1 MPIAPHLREAGSI
14 AAAQEDDLLRRA
26 VRGDEE
32 AFARIYR
39 AHQATLYRF
48 ALRMTGSAW
57 TAEEI
62 VQEVFLT
69 LLRQPGSF
77 DPARGELGAFLFGIA
92 RNHLRKQ
99 FSRRPN
105 EIPLDAE
112 GELPPGARPDAAGNG
127 NGAMNPAA
135 WAEQRQQAEQVR
147 RAVLELPE
155 EFREAVVLCDLEE
168 LSYEEAARL
177 FGCPIGTVRSRLHRG
192 RALLLARLELLREQP
207 RKAVIP

>member
-1 MPIAPHLREAGSI
+1 MPIAPHPR
-14 AAAQEDDLLRRA
+14 EDDLLRRA
-26 VRGDEE
+26 VRGDQE

-48 ALRMTGSAW
+48 ALRMTGSTW
-57 TAEEI
+57 MAEEM

-77 DPARGELGAFLFGIA
+77 DPARGALGAFLFGIA

-99 FSRRPN
+99 FSRLPH
-105 EIPLDAE
+105 EIPLDVE
-112 GELPPGARPDAAGNG
+112 GELPPGARPVAESGSS
-127 NGAMNPAA
+127 AMNPAA

-177 FGCPIGTVRSRLHRG
+177 LDCPLGTVRSRLHRG
-192 RALLLARLELLREQP
+192 RALLLVRLELLREQP
-207 RKAVIP
+207 RKAVIR

>member
-1 MPIAPHLREAGSI
+1 MPIAPHPREVDRFAV
-14 AAAQEDDLLRRA
+14 AEDDDLLRRA
-26 VRGDEE
+26 VRGDQE
-32 AFARIYR
+32 AFAQIYR

-48 ALRMTGSAW
+48 ALRMSGSTW

-69 LLRQPGSF
+69 LLRQPGAF

-99 FSRRPN
+99 FSRRPH
-105 EIPLDAE
+105 EIPLDAG
-112 GELPPGARPDAAGNG
+112 GELPPGARLDAAGNG
-127 NGAMNPAA
+127 SAAMNPAA
-135 WAEQRQQAEQVR
+135 WAEQRQQADRVR
-147 RAVLELPE
+147 RAVLDLPE

-177 FGCPIGTVRSRLHRG
+177 LDCPLGTVRSRLHRG

-207 RKAVIP
+207 RKAVIR